1 MRLTLK
7 KRDISPYIGLIP
19 SLAMYGLFILYPI
32 ISNFYFAMTKFDGV
46 SVSAFIGLDNFKRA
60 FSNDLLFNAVKNS
73 FVYAIYI
80 TLIQNIIAIVLA
92 ILVSVKIKGSG
103 FFRALYFFP
112 NILGAFAVAII
123 WGIIMDPNFGPLTGI
138 AKALGI
144 NAAFFGTSNSIYT
157 IIFIQIWISFGYA
170 MTIYFANIMSVPGEL
185 YEAAEIDGAGFFH
198 KIRYILLPMLSPS
211 ISINILLSLIGS
223 LKLFDIIFI
232 TTKGGPANSTE
243 NLPVLIFNQAFSQ
256 GEHGYGAALNVVQFF
271 LILIIAAITTSLQKR
286 LKTEV

>member
-1 MRLTLK
+1 MSLTLK
-7 KRDISPYIGLIP
+7 KRYISPYIGLIP

-32 ISNFYFAMTKFDGV
+32 ISNFYFALTKFDGV
-46 SVSAFIGLDNFKRA
+46 SVSAFVGLDNFRRV
-60 FSNDLLFNAVKNS
+60 FGNELLLNAIKNS
-73 FVYAIYI
+73 FVYAILI
-80 TLIQNIIAIVLA
+80 SVIQNLLAIILA
-92 ILVSVKIKGSG
+92 ILVSVKIKGAG

-112 NILGAFAVAII
+112 NTMGAFAVAII
-123 WGIIMDPNFGPLTGI
+123 WGIIMDPNFGPLTSF

-144 NAAFFGTSNSIYT
+144 NAVFFGTASSIYT

-185 YEAAEIDGAGFFH
+185 YEAANIDGAGFFN
-198 KIRYILLPMLSPS
+198 KIRHILLPLLSPS

-243 NLPVLIFNQAFSQ
+243 NLPVMIFNQAFSQ

-271 LILIIAAITTSLQKR
+271 LILVIVTFTTSIQKR
-286 LKTEV
+286 LKKER